1 MTTVLG
7 KKRIGAAKP
16 LSRLRWSPQLQKY
29 HLQWQAI
36 FKRHGWAGKSE
47 KEKRELRHTV
57 LEDLFGEVI
66 NVASASDLQWDC
78 IYFAQELLLSG
89 GIVVWSKEM
98 AHYAKEEGTCK
109 RYIWNIEH
117 AGYDVLG
124 IERYGAPEE
133 YISSIS
139 EDKFG
144 IRDWRI
150 LNSKQLWQLF
160 ITIKNRVRTSGGIR
174 KFAVKATVNDDDPF

>member
-1 MTTVLG
+1 M
-7 KKRIGAAKP
+7 
-16 LSRLRWSPQLQKY
+16 
-29 HLQWQAI
+29 
-36 FKRHGWAGKSE
+36 
-47 KEKRELRHTV
+47 
-57 LEDLFGEVI
+57 
-66 NVASASDLQWDC
+66 QWDC
-78 IYFAQELLLSG
+78 IYFAQELLLSE

-117 AGYDVLG
+117 AGYDLLG

-133 YISSIS
+133 YIEAIS

-144 IRDWRI
+144 VKNWRV

-160 ITIKNRVRTSGGIR
+160 ITIKNRVRKSGGIR
-174 KFAVKATVNDDDPF
+174 KFAVKATVNDDEPF

>member
-1 MTTVLG
+1 MMAVLE
-7 KKRIGAAKP
+7 KKRIGAKKP

-117 AGYDVLG
+117 AGYDSG

-144 IRDWRI
+144 IKEWRI

-160 ITIKNRVRTSGGIR
+160 ITIKNRVRTSGGNLH
-174 KFAVKATVNDDDPF
+174 KSKSTDNEPF

>member
-1 MTTVLG
+1 MTAVLA
-7 KKRIGAAKP
+7 KNRAGASKP
-16 LSRLRWSPQLQKY
+16 LSRIRWKPQLQKY

-36 FKRHGWAGKSE
+36 FKAHGWAGKSD
-47 KEKRELRHTV
+47 KEKRELRHAV

-66 NVASASDLQWDC
+66 NAASASDLQWDC
-78 IYFAQELLLSG
+78 IYFAQELLLSE

-98 AHYAKEEGTCK
+98 AKYAKEEGTCK

-117 AGYDVLG
+117 AGYDLG

-133 YISSIS
+133 YIESIS

-144 IRDWRI
+144 IKDWRV

-160 ITIKNRVRTSGGIR
+160 ITIKNRVKASGGNLH
-174 KFAVKATVNDDDPF
+174 KTKLSESEPF